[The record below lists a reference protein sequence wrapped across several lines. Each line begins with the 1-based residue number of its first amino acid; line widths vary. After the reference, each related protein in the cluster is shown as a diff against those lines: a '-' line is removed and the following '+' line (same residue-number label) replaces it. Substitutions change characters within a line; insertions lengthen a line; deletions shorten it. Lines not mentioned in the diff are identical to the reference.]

1 MAQFSNYAAAV
12 PYRPVPFR
20 YWPAPFRSYPGEAL
34 DTVVKALDVLVEVL
48 LALVWVLG
56 ALVSGL
62 DTLVGVT
69 KARGG
74 NYNKKQHIVYL
85 FVVITPDVFGA
96 AVGAFS
102 T

>member
-1 MAQFSNYAAAV
+1 MKC
-12 PYRPVPFR
+12 
-20 YWPAPFRSYPGEAL
+20 PAPTRQ
-34 DTVVKALDVLVEVL
+34 
-48 LALVWVLG
+48 LG
-56 ALVSGL
+56 GATEPTPYLRTRTGPVAPVSGL
-62 DTLVGVT
+62 ADTVRST

-102 T
+102 TPLHSPTP